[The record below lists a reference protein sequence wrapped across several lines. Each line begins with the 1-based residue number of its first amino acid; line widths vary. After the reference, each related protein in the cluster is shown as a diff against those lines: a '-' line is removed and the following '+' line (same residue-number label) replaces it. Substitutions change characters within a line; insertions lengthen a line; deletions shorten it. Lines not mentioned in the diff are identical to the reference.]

1 MGPSSGQSNV
11 ITVTKGEKKLKEIEE
26 FSLPVLLIKKKE
38 TLMSHY

>member
-11 ITVTKGEKKLKEIEE
+11 ITVAKGEKKLKEIEE
-26 FSLPVLLIKKKE
+26 FSSPVLLIKKKE